1 MGLFS
6 HFEERE
12 KDRAREREERKR
24 ERREVRGVNSSPF
37 IETNIRSTVA
47 MCILYFCFF
56 FFFILFTFVD
66 TARGDFSL
74 TCRI

>member
-12 KDRAREREERKR
+12 KEREREKRKR
-24 ERREVRGVNSSPF
+24 EKEVRGVNSSPF

-47 MCILYFCFF
+47 MCISYFF
-56 FFFILFTFVD
+56 F
-66 TARGDFSL
+66 
-74 TCRI
+74 